1 MDNKKY
7 FITGI
12 GTDVGK
18 TIVSAVVCEALKATY
33 WKPVQSGSEDG
44 TDRATVESLCSP
56 AVKTIP
62 ESYVFKAPVSPHLA
76 AELENDTIDISKL
89 QVPQVTGNLVVEGA
103 GGLMVPITHEY
114 LYADWISEKQLPT
127 IVVSRHY
134 LGSINHTLLTIRQ
147 LQQLGVPI
155 AGIIYVGEENKDTE
169 QVIQHF
175 TGGIHVLGRIDWAK
189 QLTKDFIVEQSKKL
203 KF

>member
-1 MDNKKY
+1 
-7 FITGI
+7 
-12 GTDVGK
+12 
-18 TIVSAVVCEALKATY
+18 
-33 WKPVQSGSEDG
+33 
-44 TDRATVESLCSP
+44 
-56 AVKTIP
+56 
-62 ESYVFKAPVSPHLA
+62 VSPHLA
-76 AELENDTIDISKL
+76 AELEDVTIDVSSL
-89 QVPQVTGNLVVEGA
+89 QVPKVQGNLVVEGA
-103 GGLMVPITHEY
+103 GGLMVPITHDY

-134 LGSINHTLLTIRQ
+134 LGSINHTLLTIKQ

-175 TGGIHVLGRIDWAK
+175 SGGIHVIGRINWASE
-189 QLTKDFIVEQSKKL
+189 LTKDFILEQSKKL

>member
-1 MDNKKY
+1 MDNKTY

-33 WKPVQSGSEDG
+33 WKPVQSGSADG
-44 TDRATVESLCSP
+44 TDRATVEYLCSP

-89 QVPQVTGNLVVEGA
+89 QVPKVTGNLVVEGA

-114 LYADWISEKQLPT
+114 LYADWIGEKQLPT

-134 LGSINHTLLTIRQ
+134 LGSINHTLLTIKQ

-169 QVIQHF
+169 KVIQHF
-175 TGGIHVLGRIDWAK
+175 SGGIHVIGRIDWANE
-189 QLTKDFIVEQSKKL
+189 LTKDFILEQSKKL